1 MSISVTH
8 RVLAGA
14 FGRSPRI
21 TAPASPAPAPAVQS
35 PSHGMVTCLPWEGLY
50 FEDQSGTSQDLETF
64 LASLLRDR

>member
-21 TAPASPAPAPAVQS
+21 TEPASPAPARAVQS
-35 PSHGMVTCLPWEGLY
+35 PSRGMVTCSPWEGLY
-50 FEDQSGTSQDLETF
+50 LEEESAASQDLEAF
-64 LASLLRDR
+64 LAGLLREK